1 MLNAHYAVLAA
12 ALFALASSG
21 AAQAPEPLPL
31 TVGGSLAR
39 IEWGQVVA
47 SPGDDWVNDLVLL
60 RNDNILGVGFTG
72 RQDSDPN
79 ADWLAAAT
87 ELTAQGRLISDRR
100 YGEHGGTDAFW
111 SMREGSDG
119 TRVFAGLTTRIGP
132 PGINGYVMVSRS
144 AGMIVRENA
153 YGYAGYD
160 RFTGLAAAGEGYIFV
175 GHSQLPD
182 EGSPRRVY
190 IVKTDGAGQ
199 KLWERIYGGPE
210 TWSALY
216 VEPAGDGGFVIS
228 GGTDGGGDGDM
239 FVLKVDA
246 EGREL
251 WRKRVGTPD
260 WDEINHG
267 IVIRPDGTIVLIG
280 YTNPHGSELH
290 DWVAAT
296 LTPSGDV
303 VRLERLGGPK
313 DERAISARLD
323 DRGTIWMIG
332 HSESIGQGGTDM
344 LLAPIDSKGSFTGL
358 ATTVGGI
365 QDDMGTAVLP
375 LGEEA
380 ILVAGYSRNLG
391 HGGQDAFI
399 ARLTRPA
406 GKPHPD
412 LRRTVVV
419 EPKPAR

>member
-1 MLNAHYAVLAA
+1 M
-12 ALFALASSG
+12 
-21 AAQAPEPLPL
+21 
-31 TVGGSLAR
+31 
-39 IEWGQVVA
+39 
-47 SPGDDWVNDLVLL
+47 
-60 RNDNILGVGFTG
+60 
-72 RQDSDPN
+72 
-79 ADWLAAAT
+79 
-87 ELTAQGRLISDRR
+87 
-100 YGEHGGTDAFW
+100 
-111 SMREGSDG
+111 
-119 TRVFAGLTTRIGP
+119 
-132 PGINGYVMVSRS
+132 
-144 AGMIVRENA
+144 
-153 YGYAGYD
+153 
-160 RFTGLAAAGEGYIFV
+160 
-175 GHSQLPD
+175 
-182 EGSPRRVY
+182 
-190 IVKTDGAGQ
+190 
-199 KLWERIYGGPE
+199 
-210 TWSALY
+210 
-216 VEPAGDGGFVIS
+216 
-228 GGTDGGGDGDM
+228 
-239 FVLKVDA
+239 
-246 EGREL
+246 
-251 WRKRVGTPD
+251 
-260 WDEINHG
+260 
-267 IVIRPDGTIVLIG
+267 LIG

-323 DRGTIWMIG
+323 DRGTIWMTG